1 MLCGN
6 PAPLILAG
14 FDSFRDVSM
23 MRVIPDMTVVIPGDD
38 RSVRRRHRSRRKN
51 QNRRQ
56 AASFTRQ
63 YSWRKPPSAFV
74 FTTR

>member
-14 FDSFRDVSM
+14 FDSFRDGSM
-23 MRVIPDMTVVIPGDD
+23 MRVIPEMTVVIPGDD

-51 QNRRQ
+51 QNRR
-56 AASFTRQ
+56 
-63 YSWRKPPSAFV
+63 
-74 FTTR
+74 